1 MIQNLKDA
9 GCNETTISEVSE
21 MYRCGQMSAVGGLL
35 KRHRCGLMDSLHE
48 CQKRVD
54 CLDFLLWRLERKKDD
69 KDDKKEKKERY
80 L

>member
-1 MIQNLKDA
+1 
-9 GCNETTISEVSE
+9 
-21 MYRCGQMSAVGGLL
+21 MSAVGGLL